1 MRKNDNL
8 QKIND
13 ELKIEISTLKNK
25 LGQKIKELEEI
36 NASSKILIQN
46 KENIILK
53 YEKELEIRTQDKEK
67 LIEQN
72 KQLLNNVTNSDNNNN
87 IEDNNYF
94 KNENMLLKEE
104 IKTLKEKLN
113 NQTNDLLSLNA
124 MEKENAML
132 QIENEKLLND
142 NKNLKQRMQKES
154 FDDSKEET
162 LSNSLLISPSLSG
175 NINNSSNKKIKKRL
189 SITIVK
195 DKPITNKII
204 PKKISM
210 PIIQKENEKINE
222 NEEILLQENEKLKE
236 EITKL
241 KVKYL
246 NMEFEKETKIV
257 KYKNILKGIEKQI
270 KKVGIKLDLNYEHI
284 Q

>member
-1 MRKNDNL
+1 M
-8 QKIND
+8 
-13 ELKIEISTLKNK
+13 
-25 LGQKIKELEEI
+25 
-36 NASSKILIQN
+36 IQN

-72 KQLLNNVTNSDNNNN
+72 KQLLNNAINSDNNNN

-124 MEKENAML
+124 IEKENAML

-162 LSNSLLISPSLSG
+162 LSNSLLISPSISG
-175 NINNSSNKKIKKRL
+175 NINNSSKKKIKKRL

-222 NEEILLQENEKLKE
+222 NEEILLLENEKLKE

-270 KKVGIKLDLNYEHI
+270 KKVGIKLDLNSENM

>member
-1 MRKNDNL
+1 MIDSYFNTFNK
-8 QKIND
+8 
-13 ELKIEISTLKNK
+13 EIQNQNENK
-25 LGQKIKELEEI
+25 TET

-72 KQLLNNVTNSDNNNN
+72 KQLLNNAINSDNNNN

-124 MEKENAML
+124 IEKENAML

-162 LSNSLLISPSLSG
+162 LSNSLLISPRLSG
-175 NINNSSNKKIKKRL
+175 NINNSSNKKVKKRL

-204 PKKISM
+204 PKK
-210 PIIQKENEKINE
+210 N
-222 NEEILLQENEKLKE
+222 
-236 EITKL
+236 
-241 KVKYL
+241 
-246 NMEFEKETKIV
+246 
-257 KYKNILKGIEKQI
+257 KNGK
-270 KKVGIKLDLNYEHI
+270 
-284 Q
+284 

>member
-1 MRKNDNL
+1 
-8 QKIND
+8 
-13 ELKIEISTLKNK
+13 
-25 LGQKIKELEEI
+25 
-36 NASSKILIQN
+36 
-46 KENIILK
+46 
-53 YEKELEIRTQDKEK
+53 
-67 LIEQN
+67 
-72 KQLLNNVTNSDNNNN
+72 
-87 IEDNNYF
+87 
-94 KNENMLLKEE
+94 MLLKEE

-124 MEKENAML
+124 IEKENAML

-210 PIIQKENEKINE
+210 PIIQ
-222 NEEILLQENEKLKE
+222 
-236 EITKL
+236 
-241 KVKYL
+241 
-246 NMEFEKETKIV
+246 
-257 KYKNILKGIEKQI
+257 NI
-270 KKVGIKLDLNYEHI
+270 Y
-284 Q
+284 

>member
-1 MRKNDNL
+1 
-8 QKIND
+8 
-13 ELKIEISTLKNK
+13 
-25 LGQKIKELEEI
+25 
-36 NASSKILIQN
+36 
-46 KENIILK
+46 
-53 YEKELEIRTQDKEK
+53 
-67 LIEQN
+67 
-72 KQLLNNVTNSDNNNN
+72 
-87 IEDNNYF
+87 
-94 KNENMLLKEE
+94 MLLKEE

-124 MEKENAML
+124 IEKENAML

-270 KKVGIKLDLNYEHI
+270 KKVGIKLDLNSENM